1 MFFTKEFVMDEIIRI
16 RRIVEEVHDEST
28 VESPSLRGY
37 VTLTQNGEKLEQ
49 VLFKL
54 DVVRN
59 AVQNVHTN

>member
-59 AVQNVHTN
+59 AIQNVHTN

>member
-16 RRIVEEVHDEST
+16 RRIVEEVHDESL
-28 VESPSLRGY
+28 VESPSLTGY
-37 VTLTQNGEKLEQ
+37 VTLTPNGEKLEQ

-59 AVQNVHTN
+59 AIQNVHTN

>member
-49 VLFKL
+49 VLF
-54 DVVRN
+54 
-59 AVQNVHTN
+59 